1 MVSDDLAKQLHDKAT
16 RSESLSPEEQIRLEK
31 WYALQDNGEGEALGL
46 SAPEKTL
53 ATLQAQVDAAL
64 AQLIAVTKRIQ
75 EVASEN
81 EALRH
86 EIAILRHQLA
96 YLLTPQPA

>member
-16 RSESLSPEEQIRLEK
+16 RGESLSPEEQIRLEK
-31 WYALQDNGEGEALGL
+31 WYVLKDNGESETLGL